1 MGFFSDFFSR
11 GGRVARGQAN
21 KGMDKIEDS
30 TFEATVKQTVRD
42 MRSELAKTINASA
55 EAMAN
60 YNRLETEYAKYGQ
73 QSQEWLQRANQA
85 LDAGN
90 EELAK
95 KALARKAESDQQL
108 NSMKTGIDAA
118 RNASESLKQR
128 VNELKRKIDEA
139 ERTATTLVARRNAAV
154 AQRKV
159 AEALSGAAEAD
170 NAFAALKSFEDSVS
184 KEEAKAKAFD
194 QLASA
199 TSGKDEVLEAEFAML
214 EGGTVDQELAALK
227 AARSQQALPAGSS
240 QAVGRAGTIG
250 ASGGRR
256 RLPPRAQTL

>member
-1 MGFFSDFFSR
+1 MGFFSDLFSR

-21 KGMDKIEDS
+21 KGMDQIEDA

-42 MRSELAKTINASA
+42 MRSELAKTISASA

-60 YNRLETEYAKYGQ
+60 HNRLEAEYSKYAQ
-73 QSQEWLQRANQA
+73 QSQEWVARANQA

-95 KALARKAESDQQL
+95 KALAKKAEADQQV
-108 NSMKTGIDAA
+108 NSMKTGVEAA

-128 VNELKRKIDEA
+128 VNDLKKRIDEA
-139 ERTATTLVARRNAAV
+139 ERTSTTLVARRNAAI

-170 NAFAALKSFEDSVS
+170 NAFAALKSFEESVS
-184 KEEAKAKAFD
+184 REEAKAKAFD

-199 TSGKDEVLEAEFAML
+199 TGKDEVLEAEFAEL
-214 EGGTVDQELAALK
+214 GGHSVDAELAALK
-227 AARSQQALPAGSS
+227 AARQQKSLP
-240 QAVGRAGTIG
+240 G
-250 ASGGRR
+250 A
-256 RLPPRAQTL
+256 PPKQLAAPE

>member
-1 MGFFSDFFSR
+1 MAFFSDLFSR

-21 KGMDKIEDS
+21 KGLDHIEDA

-42 MRSELAKTINASA
+42 MRAELAKTIGASA

-60 YNRLETEYAKYGQ
+60 HNRLEAEYSKYAQ
-73 QSQEWLQRANQA
+73 QSQEWLGRANQA

-95 KALARKAESDQQL
+95 KALAKKAESDQQL
-108 NSMKTGIDAA
+108 GSMKAGIDAA
-118 RNASESLKQR
+118 RGASESLKQR
-128 VNELKRKIDEA
+128 VNDLKRRIDEA
-139 ERTATTLVARRNAAV
+139 ERTATTLVARRNAAL

-170 NAFAALKSFEDSVS
+170 NAFAALKSFEESVS
-184 KEEAKAKAFD
+184 REEAKAKAFD

-199 TSGKDEVLEAEFAML
+199 GGKDEGLEAEFAQL
-214 EGGTVDQELAALK
+214 QGGTVDQELAALK
-227 AARSQQALPAGSS
+227 AARSQKSVSITMAKQLAAPE
-240 QAVGRAGTIG
+240 
-250 ASGGRR
+250 
-256 RLPPRAQTL
+256 P